1 MALPPIVAQGLDLDD
16 SMGLP
21 DVEIP
26 IDVPMSFEEG
36 AEILET
42 PDGGVMVQEMM
53 ELQAP
58 PVDAPFDAN
67 LAEFL
72 DGSILGALSN
82 ELRGFY
88 EDDLDS
94 RSEWEETYTK
104 GLDLLGLKT
113 QERTTPFEGASGI
126 THPLISESVVQFQ
139 AQAYKEL
146 LPSGGPVRTQ
156 VLGAQ
161 TPDREAQAQRVKN
174 FMNYQIVEVMEEY
187 DPDMD
192 QMLFYLPLSGSTFKK
207 VYFDPTKQRA
217 VAKFIPAQD
226 LVVPYS
232 ASDLQTANRVTHVLR
247 MDENDIRKMQV
258 AGVYRDVELTGGSDQ
273 EEDPVRQ
280 KVNELEGISK
290 NYSDDVHTVL
300 EFHIDLD
307 LEGFED
313 VDAMGEPT
321 GVKLPYVV
329 TLDEDS
335 GEILAIR
342 RNYAM
347 DDPIKRKVQYFVHY
361 KFMPGLGFYGFGLIH
376 VIGGL
381 GRAATSLLRQL
392 IDAGTLSNLP
402 AGFKARG
409 VRVRNDD
416 EPLQPGE
423 FRDID
428 APGGSIRD
436 AIVPLPYK
444 EPSATLNALLGG
456 LVNDGRRFVALADQ
470 QMSNMNQET
479 PVGTTVAMLER
490 GMKVMSAIHKR
501 LHYAQKNEFRLL
513 ARIFKD
519 NLPPMYPYEVAG
531 APQDVKQADFD
542 ARVDVLPVSDPN
554 IFSMSQR
561 IALAQQ
567 QLQLAQTNPEMHNL
581 YQAYRRMYQALEVQN
596 IDEIL
601 NPPPPPP
608 QPMDP
613 AMENGGLLSGAVP
626 QAFPK
631 QDHDAHIQ
639 SHMALISLPV
649 FQANP
654 AALGGIFTHVLQHIS
669 LKARAMVE
677 MEFID
682 MQQQLQMAA
691 QMNPT
696 PELQMRA
703 QQMAQEMESRVAQ
716 VEAQMIQE
724 IMPAM
729 AAPGQN
735 DPASDPLVQI
745 RMQELAIRQMEAQN
759 KAQLDEAKLDLER
772 LKAQQRA
779 VTDSARLEL
788 QEQIADDRNDVNMER
803 IEMQRES
810 MLRRTQ

>member
-1 MALPPIVAQGLDLDD
+1 
-16 SMGLP
+16 
-21 DVEIP
+21 
-26 IDVPMSFEEG
+26 
-36 AEILET
+36 
-42 PDGGVMVQEMM
+42 
-53 ELQAP
+53 
-58 PVDAPFDAN
+58 
-67 LAEFL
+67 
-72 DGSILGALSN
+72 
-82 ELRGFY
+82 
-88 EDDLDS
+88 
-94 RSEWEETYTK
+94 
-104 GLDLLGLKT
+104 
-113 QERTTPFEGASGI
+113 
-126 THPLISESVVQFQ
+126 
-139 AQAYKEL
+139 
-146 LPSGGPVRTQ
+146 
-156 VLGAQ
+156 
-161 TPDREAQAQRVKN
+161 
-174 FMNYQIVEVMEEY
+174 
-187 DPDMD
+187 
-192 QMLFYLPLSGSTFKK
+192 
-207 VYFDPTKQRA
+207 
-217 VAKFIPAQD
+217 
-226 LVVPYS
+226 
-232 ASDLQTANRVTHVLR
+232 
-247 MDENDIRKMQV
+247 
-258 AGVYRDVELTGGSDQ
+258 
-273 EEDPVRQ
+273 
-280 KVNELEGISK
+280 
-290 NYSDDVHTVL
+290 
-300 EFHIDLD
+300 
-307 LEGFED
+307 
-313 VDAMGEPT
+313 
-321 GVKLPYVV
+321 
-329 TLDEDS
+329 
-335 GEILAIR
+335 
-342 RNYAM
+342 
-347 DDPIKRKVQYFVHY
+347 
-361 KFMPGLGFYGFGLIH
+361 
-376 VIGGL
+376 
-381 GRAATSLLRQL
+381 
-392 IDAGTLSNLP
+392 
-402 AGFKARG
+402 
-409 VRVRNDD
+409 
-416 EPLQPGE
+416 
-423 FRDID
+423 
-428 APGGSIRD
+428 
-436 AIVPLPYK
+436 
-444 EPSATLNALLGG
+444 
-456 LVNDGRRFVALADQ
+456 
-470 QMSNMNQET
+470 
-479 PVGTTVAMLER
+479 
-490 GMKVMSAIHKR
+490 MKVMSAIHKR

-810 MLRRTQ
+810 MSRRTQ